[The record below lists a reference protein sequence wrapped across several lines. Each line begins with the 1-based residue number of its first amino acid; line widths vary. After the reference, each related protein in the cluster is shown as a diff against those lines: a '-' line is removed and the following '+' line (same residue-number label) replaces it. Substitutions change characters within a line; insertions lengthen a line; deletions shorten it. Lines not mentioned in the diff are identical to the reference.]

1 MRPVQETETGSSKP
15 CVCPRRES
23 EAAWRGFV
31 LDKTEIVVVQIR
43 PRSVQISRKERES
56 DMCERRRRLF
66 VSRWELSA
74 TEKRTAVPARRG
86 QSEAAS
92 TGARHGPLFFLS
104 IGGGDTASAGSRASS
119 LHNLGHP
126 PLPPPHAER
135 KREKICARVR
145 RPSAVVARRALL
157 LSSRSEQVCGAA
169 TAGVQERQ
177 HHAVRDRVRVA
188 PAPPAAGFSATTARS
203 PPLTLMRRRL
213 QRGARRSGVGG
224 GYRR

>member
-1 MRPVQETETGSSKP
+1 MSGGVSSSHVASSQRRKSARPS
-15 CVCPRRES
+15 PR
-23 EAAWRGFV
+23 AG
-31 LDKTEIVVVQIR
+31 
-43 PRSVQISRKERES
+43 
-56 DMCERRRRLF
+56 
-66 VSRWELSA
+66 
-74 TEKRTAVPARRG
+74 G

-135 KREKICARVR
+135 EREKIRAKKRVR

>member
-1 MRPVQETETGSSKP
+1 MTCVSGGVSSSHVASSQRRKCARPS
-15 CVCPRRES
+15 PR
-23 EAAWRGFV
+23 AGG
-31 LDKTEIVVVQIR
+31 
-43 PRSVQISRKERES
+43 
-56 DMCERRRRLF
+56 
-66 VSRWELSA
+66 
-74 TEKRTAVPARRG
+74 G

-92 TGARHGPLFFLS
+92 TGARHGPLFFFFFFNRRRRYGVS
-104 IGGGDTASAGSRASS
+104 GFPS
-119 LHNLGHP
+119 LHNLGRP

-135 KREKICARVR
+135 ERECEKRVR

-177 HHAVRDRVRVA
+177 HHAVSDRVRVA

-203 PPLTLMRRRL
+203 PPLTLMLRRRL

>member
-1 MRPVQETETGSSKP
+1 MRGL
-15 CVCPRRES
+15 
-23 EAAWRGFV
+23 

-43 PRSVQISRKERES
+43 PRSVQISRRERES
-56 DMCERRRRLF
+56 DMCERRRLF
-66 VSRWELSA
+66 VSRCELSA

-86 QSEAAS
+86 SKRSSIDRSS
-92 TGARHGPLFFLS
+92 TWAVIFFFFS

-126 PLPPPHAER
+126 PLLPPHAER
-135 KREKICARVR
+135 ERECEKRVR